1 MKTFRSVAIILILLG
16 SLNNLSAQHEQNKYW
31 VFFTDKDCSTFDP
44 IAYFDP
50 LAIERRVIQ
59 NIPLFDESD
68 CPVNQI
74 YIDELTARGCSLKIT
89 SRWLNAAIVFASDIA
104 IQAIQF
110 LPFVKAIET
119 SENSSAPAFLN
130 EVDDSNPGGN
140 LSLSQL
146 KMLKNQ
152 TARMD
157 VNWFEREN
165 LKGSGIRICINDV
178 GFTGADSH
186 FAFAHLRRGN
196 QIIATRDFVKGGE
209 NAYRGGSHGTSV
221 LSCIAG
227 IIDGMPAGLAT
238 EAEFLLARTEWGARE
253 VFSEEENWVA
263 AAEWADKLGAK
274 IINSSL
280 GYTNDRYFPADMNGK
295 TSFITVGANMA
306 ARKGILVVNAAGNEG
321 TGNWRIVGAPADADS
336 VLTVGG
342 IVPFLNTHASF
353 ASFGPT
359 WDLRMKPNVSAQSTT
374 VSATTRGIGNVD
386 GTSFAS
392 PLVAGFAACLWQK
405 FPDKTNMEI
414 FKMIEK
420 AGHLYPYFDY
430 AHGYGLPL
438 ASKALQSDTVKI
450 EPTFKIVYLPSFDS
464 VLTVELLEK
473 PIKSVLGSDKNLPL
487 LYYHIADHR
496 NVIESYYVLDV
507 EENKIPV
514 TIELKDF
521 TTNKTLRVYYQGF
534 VMEYPIIIQKSTHEI
549 KD

>member
-1 MKTFRSVAIILILLG
+1 MKTFRSVAIFLILLG
-16 SLNNLSAQHEQNKYW
+16 SLSNLSAQHELNKYW
-31 VFFTDKDCSTFDP
+31 VFFTDKDCSDFDP

-50 LAIERRVIQ
+50 LAIERRVVH
-59 NIPLFDESD
+59 NIPLFDETD
-68 CPVNQI
+68 CPVNQF
-74 YIDELTARGCSLKIT
+74 YIDELTAKGCSLKIT
-89 SRWLNAAIVFASDIA
+89 SRWLNAAIVFASDAA

-119 SENSSAPAFLN
+119 SENISAPAFLD
-130 EVDDSNPGGN
+130 EIEDSRSGEN
-140 LSLSQL
+140 LSISQL

-157 VNWFEREN
+157 VSWFEREN

-342 IVPFLNTHASF
+342 IVPFVNTHASF
-353 ASFGPT
+353 ASLGPT

-438 ASKALQSDTVKI
+438 ASKALQSDTIKI
-450 EPTFKIVYLPSFDS
+450 EPTFKIAYLPSFDS

-507 EENKIPV
+507 EENKTPV
-514 TIELKDF
+514 TIEIKDF
-521 TTNKTLRVYYQGF
+521 SANKTLRVYYQGF
-534 VMEYPIIIQKSTHEI
+534 VMEYPIIIQKSTDEI